1 MMTNASAPLIALVAG
16 GTGGHIFPALA
27 VASELM
33 SRGYRALMLT
43 DDRGEAYLRDQTDV
57 PYKVLDAADPRG
69 GTALALLALPSALL
83 VARRALRDI
92 QPAAAIGFGG
102 YATLPVMLAARLQGL
117 PTCLHEQN
125 AVLGRVNRFMARFVD
140 CVALTYEETGLVP
153 ASARSACQVT
163 GNPVRSGL
171 LDLLKLDYQ
180 APLQDGDINLLV
192 IGGSQG
198 AATFSN
204 VVPAALWLLPTSQRQ
219 RIRLTMQCR
228 PETLDQ
234 ARAACAEAGI
244 QADLATFFTDMPSR
258 LKAAHLVIARSG
270 ASSVSEL
277 QISGR
282 PGVFVPL
289 PYAMDDHQTA
299 NARPIED
306 EGAGWLMLEDVFTAE
321 GLFALLNE
329 VLGDPTK
336 LSGAAV
342 AMRTLARP
350 EATNDVAS
358 LIEAQL
364 TRHGHQSI
372 EESKQA
378 GSAADGHAFAAGGAV

>member
-1 MMTNASAPLIALVAG
+1 MMTNASSPLIALVAG

-27 VASELM
+27 VARELM

-43 DDRGEAYLRDQTDV
+43 DDRGAAYLQDQSDV
-57 PYKVLDAADPRG
+57 HYQVLDAADPRG
-69 GTALALLALPSALL
+69 GTARALLALPAAVL
-83 VARRALRDI
+83 VARRALKELA
-92 QPAAAIGFGG
+92 PAAAIGFGG

-125 AVLGRVNRFMARFVD
+125 AVLGRVNRLMARFVD
-140 CVALTYEETGLVP
+140 CVALTYEQTNLVP
-153 ASARSACQVT
+153 SSASSRCHIT
-163 GNPVRSGL
+163 GNPVRAGL
-171 LDLLKLDYQ
+171 LDLRQLEYE
-180 APLQDGDINLLV
+180 APTRDGDINLLV

-204 VVPAALWLLPTSQRQ
+204 VVPAALWLLPTSLRQ

-228 PETLDQ
+228 PETLDA
-234 ARAACAEAGI
+234 ARATCTEAGI
-244 QADLATFFTDMPSR
+244 QADLATFFTDMPDR

-299 NARPIED
+299 NARPVED
-306 EGAGWLMLEDVFTAE
+306 AGAGWLVPELVFTVE
-321 GLFALLNE
+321 GLFTLLSD
-329 VLGDPTK
+329 VLGDATR
-336 LSGAAV
+336 LVQAAA
-342 AMRTLARP
+342 AMRSLARP

-364 TRHGHQSI
+364 AQQGHQPVAEAEKPS
-372 EESKQA
+372 
-378 GSAADGHAFAAGGAV
+378 GTTGGHAFVAGGVA